1 MGNSSAAFVLIMCK
15 PESITN
21 IVNQVDEIK
30 IVSEITRVDGPWRII
45 VKLESTELDHIRDAI
60 RFKLRKIEGIQT
72 TLTLVEYM
80 S

>member
-15 PESITN
+15 PELITSI
-21 IVNQVDEIK
+21 VKQLDEIK
-30 IVSEITRVDGPWRII
+30 IVSEITRVDGPWKII